1 MESEKKYV
9 TCPHCGEQILSEA
22 VKCRYCHEW
31 VKDSCGGPGKSS
43 RPWGKICGL
52 VGFIVAV
59 CIVGGWLWRIESE
72 RRRIRQEKER
82 LDTFGL
88 VLAGGCAK
96 GAYEVGVWK
105 ALEEAGITSK
115 IRVLSGTSIGAINA
129 ALFASVGMGDAKR
142 CEDIWLEKV
151 AKVFAIDQDS
161 VVKALS
167 SLLDGEID
175 EHWALVG
182 GIEKALHTVCK
193 ATSGNE
199 CAEGLCDSRPL
210 RKLLSLYLPRY
221 WSRRPPFVYATALAK
236 ERKELK
242 RFRLN
247 GESSSHY
254 VDYVMASAAVPFV
267 FSSVLI
273 DGISYIDGGY
283 GAEEWGLDNVPLAPV
298 RDGHPEVGTV
308 IVVYLEG
315 IDEMTKRLRPEEF
328 PNGRM
333 IEIIPSQNISKRDD
347 GSDGAMDYS
356 PETVSKLIRLG
367 YEDAKRTLANALQR
381 VESSSGLVSSATDGG
396 ASVASNREKGVDRK
410 MQKSN
415 AESAAMKGRN
425 LFVAITEANT
435 DRAAAGM
442 QAVWPC
448 SGEDLSLD
456 NDDIAGMRFHSAE
469 GYFHTLFDVGN
480 EGKSGYAPYV
490 SASKGTLDIFN
501 DGSCGWI
508 VAVNVKSE
516 YDDVIPM
523 LISANVNPR
532 NLRNAYHGGGTSI
545 IPIGTKAGRKE
556 TSWGDEYVVV
566 IYKGGAAQIINAKSF
581 SLEALYKK
589 RHFEA
594 PKLSYLDVQ

>member
-1 MESEKKYV
+1 MELEEKYV

-31 VKDSCGGPGKSS
+31 VKDSCEGPGKSS
-43 RPWGKICGL
+43 RPWGKVCGL
-52 VGFIVAV
+52 VGFVVAV
-59 CIVGGWLWRIESE
+59 CIVGSWLWRIESA

-88 VLAGGCAK
+88 ILAGGCAK

-298 RDGHPEVGTV
+298 RDEHPEVGTV

-315 IDEMTKRLRPEEF
+315 INEMTRRWRPEDF
-328 PNGRM
+328 PDGRM
-333 IEIIPSQNISKRDD
+333 IEIIPSQNISERDD

-356 PETVSKLIRLG
+356 HETVSKLIRLG
-367 YEDAKRTLANALQR
+367 YDDAKRTLANGLSSAVRR
-381 VESSSGLVSSATDGG
+381 VESPSGQVPSATVRNVPRVSKRVKRVDCFSQTVNVVATDAGDA
-396 ASVASNREKGVDRK
+396 ASVAAVQSE
-410 MQKSN
+410 
-415 AESAAMKGRN
+415 
-425 LFVAITEANT
+425 
-435 DRAAAGM
+435 RAAA
-442 QAVWPC
+442 QASV
-448 SGEDLSLD
+448 S
-456 NDDIAGMRFHSAE
+456 
-469 GYFHTLFDVGN
+469 
-480 EGKSGYAPYV
+480 V
-490 SASKGTLDIFN
+490 SA
-501 DGSCGWI
+501 
-508 VAVNVKSE
+508 AASE
-516 YDDVIPM
+516 
-523 LISANVNPR
+523 AAR
-532 NLRNAYHGGGTSI
+532 TFE
-545 IPIGTKAGRKE
+545 KAAK
-556 TSWGDEYVVV
+556 
-566 IYKGGAAQIINAKSF
+566 AAGE
-581 SLEALYKK
+581 SLKK
-589 RHFEA
+589 FL
-594 PKLSYLDVQ
+594 K